1 MASYERVDEI
11 AAAGL
16 TLTVTTSRVAGSG
29 EICVHF
35 ARTSSCGDALML
47 HWGIV
52 VLPGDDRSV
61 YVRPGGALLP
71 RGFDTDRMPG
81 EPSMQTMFKEGVLG
95 MRFAEKDA
103 PAGIVFLVVEG
114 GRWVK
119 GEGGRSFFVA
129 LDAAISAGER
139 QRRAEAEVEEEKK
152 RVEAERV
159 AEKKRAAEEKERVR
173 LAQAEKEL
181 KSAREEEKDT
191 FLERYA
197 KAGRLFAEV
206 DEVYEFGGVYVRAV
220 LPAEDVGSM
229 VSEKGEEEDALPA
242 KLVVASTMALGGVDV
257 FLHCGVKKGGRGTGW
272 AAPALE
278 ECPEGTVAFDDKAVR
293 VKLEKCGESGL
304 RVAVFDNF
312 PRGVV
317 GFFAV
322 VHVPD
327 AEPHL
332 HWIKS
337 ARNGGDIFVPLT
349 PTAPL
354 KGLPKGYQ
362 ISGST
367 TGVIENIIEREM
379 EYGSWTLMHRYSYG
393 KHVVSE
399 IGDDVH
405 GWAAVYVWLRYSQIR
420 VLDWSRNYNTKPREL
435 SAAQLSLVTC
445 LANRFAKMPDV
456 RWLARQTM
464 SCVGRG
470 GSGDLGQR
478 IRDDILVILRHNRG
492 WGHGSMMEQWL
503 VLLSPSMLHMSN

>member
-16 TLTVTTSRVAGSG
+16 TLTVTTSRASGGG
-29 EICVHF
+29 EICVLF
-35 ARTSSCGDALML
+35 ARTSSCRDALIL
-47 HWGIV
+47 HWGV
-52 VLPGDDRSV
+52 VESPGDDRGV
-61 YVRPGGALLP
+61 YVRPDEALVPGG
-71 RGFDTDRMPG
+71 FETDRRPG
-81 EPSMQTMFKEGVLG
+81 EPSMQTVFKEGVLG
-95 MRFAEKDA
+95 MRFQERDA
-103 PAGIVFLVVEG
+103 PAGIVFLAVEG

-119 GEGGRSFFVA
+119 AEGGASFFVA
-129 LDAAISAGER
+129 LDEAISAGER
-139 QRRAEAEVEEEKK
+139 ERRAEAEVEEEKK
-152 RVEAERV
+152 RVEVERV
-159 AEKKRAAEEKERVR
+159 AEEKKDAEEKERVR
-173 LAQAEKEL
+173 LAAVEKEL
-181 KSAREEEKDT
+181 KSAREEEKDA
-191 FLERYA
+191 FLERYV
-197 KAGRLFAEV
+197 KAGRLFAKV
-206 DEVYEFGGVYVRAV
+206 DEVYDFGGVYLRAV

-242 KLVVASTMALGGVDV
+242 NLVVASTMAMGGVDL
-257 FLHCGVKKGGRGTGW
+257 FLHCGVKKDGRRTGW
-272 AAPALE
+272 TAPAVE

-293 VKLEKCGESGL
+293 VKLEKCGETGL
-304 RVAVFDNF
+304 RVAVFDKF

-322 VHVPD
+322 LHVPH

-349 PTAPL
+349 PNAPL
-354 KGLPKGYQ
+354 KGLPKDYH

-367 TGVIENIIEREM
+367 TGVIENIIQREM
-379 EYGSWTLMHRYSYG
+379 EHGSWTLMHRYSYG
-393 KHVVSE
+393 KHVVGE
-399 IGDDVH
+399 IGEDVH

-445 LANRFAKMPDV
+445 LANRFSKMPDV
-456 RWLARQTM
+456 RWLARQAM

-478 IRDDILVILRHNRG
+478 IRDDILVILRHNRR
-492 WGHGSMMEQWL
+492 WGHGSMMEQW
-503 VLLSPSMLHMSN
+503 